1 MRLFLASLLLA
12 ACGADHQAAPVD
24 APSTGDATVADTAPA
39 LPTPIKYVVVIVKE
53 NHSFDNYFTGFPG
66 AESSTKAT
74 LHDGT
79 VITRAKAPD
88 GPLAGD
94 ISHSHAS
101 AVTDYAKGK
110 MNGFDLIVPSDP
122 RRPFIRYTE

>member
-1 MRLFLASLLLA
+1 MRASLYLTLLV
-12 ACGADHQAAPVD
+12 ACSGTHAD
-24 APSTGDATVADTAPA
+24 APDAPPVSEPDADPGLV

-53 NHSFDNYFTGFPG
+53 NHTFDNYFTGFPG
-66 AESSTKAT
+66 AESSKTAK

-79 VITRAKAPD
+79 TITRQKAPD

-101 AVTDYAKGK
+101 AVKDY
-110 MNGFDLIVPSDP
+110 D
-122 RRPFIRYTE
+122 